1 MTASSKFICS
11 VCGLRV
17 FLESPKKYS
26 LMAASLVCCMNASS
40 RSTHPPDLSNLT
52 RVIGLPELVV
62 YAENRRSI
70 SLCNLS
76 EPRMSIV
83 STMIT

>member
-1 MTASSKFICS
+1 MMASSKLICS

-26 LMAASLVCCMNASS
+26 LMAISLVCCMNMSS
-40 RSTHPPDLSNLT
+40 RSTHPPDLSNFT
-52 RVIGLPELVV
+52 KVMGLPELVV

-76 EPRMSIV
+76 EPRIRIV
-83 STMIT
+83 STVNS